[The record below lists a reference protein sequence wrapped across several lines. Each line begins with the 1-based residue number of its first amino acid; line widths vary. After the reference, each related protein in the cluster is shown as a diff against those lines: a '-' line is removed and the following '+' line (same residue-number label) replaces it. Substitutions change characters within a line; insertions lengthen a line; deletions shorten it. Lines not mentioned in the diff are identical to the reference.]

1 MILENSLRSVMS
13 PYCNKFLFFVDSK
26 NRFTLYGENS
36 TVTIFIP
43 PDEKM
48 RFDDWIDLEYQIL
61 TERIDQEAFS
71 SGALS
76 EGSMIYSIS
85 LFKPRLLVDKVFAD
99 GIVMI
104 NGVNV
109 TKWNIY
115 NDGRIIVHGTQDFFD
130 ENYGKY
136 IS

>member
-1 MILENSLRSVMS
+1 
-13 PYCNKFLFFVDSK
+13 
-26 NRFTLYGENS
+26 
-36 TVTIFIP
+36 
-43 PDEKM
+43 
-48 RFDDWIDLEYQIL
+48 
-61 TERIDQEAFS
+61 
-71 SGALS
+71 
-76 EGSMIYSIS
+76 MIYSIS